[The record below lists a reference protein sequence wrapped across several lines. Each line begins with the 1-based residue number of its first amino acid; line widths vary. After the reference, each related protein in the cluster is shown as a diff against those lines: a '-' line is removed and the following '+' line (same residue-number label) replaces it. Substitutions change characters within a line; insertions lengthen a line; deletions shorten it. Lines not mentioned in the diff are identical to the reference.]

1 MREEDRNTKFFH
13 RMANTHRRQN
23 MLSHVKINGV
33 WLTEENELRDGVV
46 TKFKSMLSFAGG
58 WRPNLRGL
66 PFERLETVDAAS
78 LEEPFSKQEVLEAL
92 KGFCEDKAPKP
103 D

>member
-1 MREEDRNTKFFH
+1 
-13 RMANTHRRQN
+13 

-46 TKFKSMLSFAGG
+46 TKFKSMLSSAGG